1 MLHGFPGL
9 HVVPGMR
16 AVCISWEVH
25 LPKTRKEK
33 QAELTEMSEDLRA
46 SQVVIL
52 TEYRG
57 LTVSDISRLR
67 GQLRDK
73 GTKFSVAKNT
83 LMALALKE
91 NGQAVP
97 EDLLTGPT
105 AFAFVR
111 DDIPTSARLLNQFAI
126 ETRILTVKGA
136 IVGDSI
142 LKGDEVKQLQD
153 LPTRDQSR
161 AQLVGVVS
169 GPLSGIVSVLNA
181 PLREIAYVIQQRADQ
196 LGAAA
201 S

>member
-1 MLHGFPGL
+1 M
-9 HVVPGMR
+9 
-16 AVCISWEVH
+16 
-25 LPKTRKEK
+25 PKSRKEK

-57 LTVSDISRLR
+57 LTVSDISRIR

-91 NGQAVP
+91 NGNVVP
-97 EDLLTGPT
+97 EDLLQGPT

-111 DDIPTSARLLNQFAI
+111 DDIPTSARMLNQFAI
-126 ETRILTVKGA
+126 ETKILTIKGA
-136 IVGDSI
+136 ILGDSV